1 MVCYDTSNDQ
11 VIFNGSTCESRQRML
26 EPINALAT
34 FIYFLYTINSI
45 IGRKQV
51 YWGGETILGNV
62 FSALYYLIHSW
73 FSVDLNKG
81 IDRYS
86 IISSDLKCGQLSISD
101 HSVCSCTADL
111 CSFTELS

>member
-1 MVCYDTSNDQ
+1 MEVMC
-11 VIFNGSTCESRQRML
+11 GSRQRKL
-26 EPINALAT
+26 EPINALAA

-81 IDRYS
+81 ADRYS
-86 IISSDLKCGQLSISD
+86 IIPSDLKCGQLSISD